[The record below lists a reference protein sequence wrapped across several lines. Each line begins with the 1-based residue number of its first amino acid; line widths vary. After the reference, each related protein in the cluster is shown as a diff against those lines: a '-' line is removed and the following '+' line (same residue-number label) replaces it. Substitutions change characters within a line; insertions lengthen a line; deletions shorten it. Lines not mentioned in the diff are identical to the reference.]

1 MHNIVPKFFLHS
13 TISPKAKHFD
23 FNFCHFLTFTLC
35 HLLGDS
41 VTCES
46 NQDSVNDGKVD
57 AFLIFLLNSSS

>member
-1 MHNIVPKFFLHS
+1 MRRSLRLE
-13 TISPKAKHFD
+13 AKRKVI
-23 FNFCHFLTFTLC
+23 
-35 HLLGDS
+35 DS